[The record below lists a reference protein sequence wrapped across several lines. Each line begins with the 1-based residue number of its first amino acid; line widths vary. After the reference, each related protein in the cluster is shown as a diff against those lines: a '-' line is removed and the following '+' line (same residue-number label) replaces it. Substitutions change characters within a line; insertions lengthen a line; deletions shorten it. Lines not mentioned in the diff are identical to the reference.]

1 MCESL
6 LNLRVMRV
14 AYCYVLS
21 ENNTN
26 FTQYELEYKET
37 LEITENTPNS
47 DIVHRLLN
55 FLDKMKIF

>member
-1 MCESL
+1 MYESL

-37 LEITENTPNS
+37 LEIT
-47 DIVHRLLN
+47 
-55 FLDKMKIF
+55 